1 MWGLKG
7 AIAAL
12 TAGFLSTAASPAI
25 ASEPI
30 REEPQVFSVSS
41 AAQSG
46 GISAVE
52 SETTAHFPGM
62 IATAAAVQPKPLTG
76 KEKFR
81 LYLRDYA
88 SPEAL
93 AFNVTG
99 AGIAQARDSV
109 PEWGQGM
116 EGYSKRLGSRLAGR
130 VIKHS
135 IHDGLGALLREDPR
149 YFHSDKAGV
158 WRRTLY
164 ATGQTFVVHKDSGDT
179 RPAFSRFIAISSATY
194 ISRQWHPQADR
205 TIGKYFS
212 AGAIWLGIDVSR
224 NVFEEFWPE
233 IKRKLQR

>member
-1 MWGLKG
+1 MWGLRG

-12 TAGFLSTAASPAI
+12 AAGLLSTAASTAI

-30 REEPQVFSVSS
+30 RAEPQFFSVSS
-41 AAQSG
+41 AAQSSG
-46 GISAVE
+46 VSAVE
-52 SETTAHFPGM
+52 SETDAHFAGM
-62 IATAAAVQPKPLTG
+62 IATAAAVQLKPLTG
-76 KEKFR
+76 EEKFR
-81 LYLRDYA
+81 LCLRDYA

-93 AFNVTG
+93 AFNIMG
-99 AGIAQARDSV
+99 AGIAQAGDSV

-130 VIKHS
+130 GIKHS
-135 IHDGLGALLREDPR
+135 VHEGLGALLQEDPR

-158 WRRTLY
+158 WRRALY
-164 ATGQTFVVHKDSGDT
+164 ATGQTFVAHKDSGET

-194 ISRQWHPQADR
+194 ICRQWHPRADR
-205 TIGKYFS
+205 TLGRYFS

-233 IKRKLQR
+233 IKRKFRR